1 MNTAKGSMPE
11 DPPPMGK
18 DVSRR
23 ATFILIPTN
32 EMSDKVQLVWQQLRT
47 RESYVDG
54 RVVEIPAPQRERSGS
69 SSDLVS

>member
-1 MNTAKGSMPE
+1 MPE

-32 EMSDKVQLVWQQLRT
+32 EMSNKVQLFRQRFHIG
-47 RESYVDG
+47 ESYVDD
-54 RVVEIPAPQRERSGS
+54 RVVGIPAPQRE
-69 SSDLVS
+69 